1 MRFFTVYGPYGRP
14 DMSLFKFT
22 KRLLEN
28 KPIDLYNKGK
38 HERDFT
44 YVEDV
49 ANIIYAISKKFQESL
64 PFIEF

>member
-1 MRFFTVYGPYGRP
+1 
-14 DMSLFKFT
+14 MSLFKFT